1 MTEGDTVE
9 SESSADQ
16 AKIAGEKVARDRLIG
31 KTAIITG
38 ASAGIG
44 LSVARKLAEAGANV
58 VLVARGR
65 EKLDAAAASI
75 GLERAMSFA
84 ADVSHFDSLRELLRA
99 ARERFGRID
108 ILVNNAGL
116 NHRGPAVGIS
126 PDTLAA
132 IITTNRPQNAK
143 SMADEAYEGRQ
154 AEVNLTA
161 PVFLSRLVAEH
172 MVQQGA
178 GSIINV
184 ASLAGKIPVK
194 DEAAYSASKAGLRA
208 FGRALAMEL
217 DPIRQGSME
226 RIGCRTSA
234 LRGRRQRD
242 KTGGTGA
249 MVGSERKNR
258 HKVWRSSRGRVGER
272 AGLAGSVPLPLL
284 DCKAVLYWSKPSN
297 VTFGVRVSTVCPGP
311 VDTEFL
317 GALEHVPDIV
327 LSQPMVTPDDVA
339 DAVLACITS
348 GKREVSLP
356 ALSGLLTTLGYVFP
370 SLAAALH
377 PLLERRGAANRRR
390 YVAARA
396 AGRAV

>member
-16 AKIAGEKVARDRLIG
+16 PKTTGEKATRDNLGG
-31 KTAIITG
+31 KTAIVTG

-44 LSVARKLAEAGANV
+44 LSVAKKLAEAGANV

-84 ADVSHFDSLRELLRA
+84 ADVSHFDSLRELLRVT
-99 ARERFGRID
+99 RERFGRID

-126 PDTLAA
+126 PDTLGA
-132 IITTNRPQNAK
+132 IITT
-143 SMADEAYEGRQ
+143 
-154 AEVNLTA
+154 NLTA

-172 MVQQGA
+172 MVQQGS
-178 GSIINV
+178 GSIVNV

-217 DPIRQGSME
+217 DP
-226 RIGCRTSA
+226 
-234 LRGRRQRD
+234 L
-242 KTGGTGA
+242 
-249 MVGSERKNR
+249 
-258 HKVWRSSRGRVGER
+258 
-272 AGLAGSVPLPLL
+272 
-284 DCKAVLYWSKPSN
+284 
-297 VTFGVRVSTVCPGP
+297 GVHVSTVCPGP
-311 VDTEFL
+311 VDTDFL
-317 GALEHVPDIV
+317 GDLEHVPDIV
-327 LSQPMVTPDDVA
+327 LSQPMVTTDDVA
-339 DAVLACITS
+339 DAVLTCISS

-370 SLAAALH
+370 SLAAAMH
-377 PLLERRGAANRRR
+377 PLFERRGAANRRR

-396 AGRAV
+396 AGRVV

>member
-1 MTEGDTVE
+1 VE

-16 AKIAGEKVARDRLIG
+16 AKAAVEKAPRDKVAS
-31 KTAIITG
+31 KTAIVTG

-44 LSVARKLAEAGANV
+44 LSVGRKLAEAGANV

-65 EKLDAAAASI
+65 EKLDAAARSI
-75 GLERAMSFA
+75 GLERAMPFV

-99 ARERFGRID
+99 TRERFGRID

-116 NHRGPAVGIS
+116 NHRGAAVGIS

-132 IITTNRPQNAK
+132 IITTN
-143 SMADEAYEGRQ
+143 
-154 AEVNLTA
+154 LTA
-161 PVFLSRLVAEH
+161 PIFLSRLVAEH
-172 MVQQGA
+172 MVQLVQQGT
-178 GSIINV
+178 GSIVNV

-194 DEAAYSASKAGLRA
+194 HEAAYSASKAGLRA

-217 DPIRQGSME
+217 DP
-226 RIGCRTSA
+226 
-234 LRGRRQRD
+234 L
-242 KTGGTGA
+242 
-249 MVGSERKNR
+249 
-258 HKVWRSSRGRVGER
+258 
-272 AGLAGSVPLPLL
+272 
-284 DCKAVLYWSKPSN
+284 
-297 VTFGVRVSTVCPGP
+297 GVRVSTVCPGP

-317 GALEHVPDIV
+317 GDLEHVPDIV

-339 DAVLACITS
+339 DAVLACIQS

-356 ALSGLLTTLGYVFP
+356 ALSGLLMTLGYVFP

-390 YVAARA
+390 YAASRA